1 MKTSKTKKLVLTTM
15 LLLIFSNISF
25 GQNLEPKVR
34 VTDPDHVITSEL
46 MGRDYQLYISFPKG
60 YSTKDTISYPVLY
73 ALDGEL
79 FFHSVRA
86 TAGALAVV
94 GNEIED
100 VIIVVI
106 GSEGL
111 DFQSSLINRTYDYT
125 TSVDTASVRNLEKQF
140 GFPEGALKS
149 GGADKFLECIK
160 TEIVPFVDKHYKTN
174 NDRGIVGNSF
184 GGLFAAYCLIN
195 SDGYFTRFG
204 INSPSFWWDKRK
216 LLNQAD
222 LQFTNNKSWDI
233 PPTKVFVSVGEKE
246 GPLMIPTMQKFK
258 SLLEDA
264 GYENIDLKWQVFE
277 GETHLSVVP
286 ASTSKTITTLY
297 GIK

>member
-1 MKTSKTKKLVLTTM
+1 MKNSKTKNLVLTTM
-15 LLLIFSNISF
+15 LLLIFSNSSF
-25 GQNLEPKVR
+25 GQKLEPKVR
-34 VTDPDHVITSEL
+34 ITEPDHVITSEL
-46 MGRDYQLYISFPKG
+46 MGRDYQLYILFPKD

-73 ALDGEL
+73 VLDGRL
-79 FFHSVRA
+79 FFQSVRA
-86 TAGALAVV
+86 TTDALYVI

-100 VIIVVI
+100 VIIVAI

-111 DFQSSLINRTYDYT
+111 DFLSSVINRTYDYT
-125 TSVDTASVRNLEKQF
+125 TSVDTASVRNIEKQL
-140 GFPEGALKS
+140 GFPIGTLKS

-160 TEIVPFVDKHYKTN
+160 TEIIPFVDKHYKTN
-174 NDRGIVGNSF
+174 NERGIAGNSF
-184 GGLFAAYCLIN
+184 GGLFSAYCFIN

-204 INSPSFWWDKRK
+204 INSPSFWWDKGK
-216 LLNQAD
+216 LLNQAA

-246 GPLMIPTMQKFK
+246 GPSMVPTMQKFK
-258 SLLEDA
+258 SLLEAA

-286 ASTSKTITTLY
+286 ASISKTITTLY

>member
-15 LLLIFSNISF
+15 LLLTFSNISS
-25 GQNLEPKVR
+25 GQKLEPKER
-34 VTDPDHVITSEL
+34 VTEPDHVITSEL
-46 MGRDYQLYISFPKG
+46 KGRDYQLYISFPKG

-73 ALDGEL
+73 ALDGSL

-86 TAGALAVV
+86 ATDILYLI

-111 DFQSSLINRTYDYT
+111 DFQSSFFNRTYDYT

-160 TEIVPFVDKHYKTN
+160 TEIAPFVDKHYKTN
-174 NDRGIVGNSF
+174 NDRGIVGNSL

-222 LQFTNNKSWDI
+222 LQFTNNNSWDI

-246 GPLMIPTMQKFK
+246 GSSMLPTMQKFN

-264 GYENIDLKWQVFE
+264 GYENIDLKWQIFD
-277 GETHLSVVP
+277 GETHMSVVP
-286 ASTSKTITTLY
+286 ASVCRAITTLY
-297 GIK
+297 GKK

>member
-15 LLLIFSNISF
+15 LLLIFSNISI
-25 GQNLEPKVR
+25 GQKLEPKVR
-34 VTDPDHVITSEL
+34 VTEPDHVITSEL
-46 MGRDYQLYISFPKG
+46 MGKDYQLYISFPKG
-60 YSTKDTISYPVLY
+60 YSNKDTISYPVLY
-73 ALDGEL
+73 ALDGSL
-79 FFHSVRA
+79 SFHSVRA
-86 TAGALAVV
+86 TSDALYVI

-106 GSEGL
+106 GSGS
-111 DFQSSLINRTYDYT
+111 DFISWVVERTYDYT
-125 TSVDTASVRNLEKQF
+125 TSVDTASVRNLEEQL
-140 GFPEGALKS
+140 GFPKGTLKS
-149 GGADKFLECIK
+149 SGADKFLECIK
-160 TEIVPFVDKHYKTN
+160 TEIAPFVDKHYKTN
-174 NDRGIVGNSF
+174 NDRGIAGNSF
-184 GGLFAAYCLIN
+184 GGLFSAYCLIN

-204 INSPSFWWDKRK
+204 VNSPSFWWDKGK
-216 LLNQAD
+216 LLNQAA

-246 GPLMIPTMQKFK
+246 GPLMVPTMQKFK
-258 SLLEDA
+258 SLLEAA